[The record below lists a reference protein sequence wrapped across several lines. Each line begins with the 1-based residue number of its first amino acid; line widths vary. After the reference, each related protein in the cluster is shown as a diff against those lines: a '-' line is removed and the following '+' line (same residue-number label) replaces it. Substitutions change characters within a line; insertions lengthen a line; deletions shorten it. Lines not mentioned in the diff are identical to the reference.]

1 MFVSDA
7 PVSRSGRP
15 RILARTE
22 ASILHA
28 DLDSF
33 YASVEQRDDPRLRG
47 KPVIVGGGVV
57 LAASYE
63 AKAFGVRTPM
73 NGAQARRLCPQ
84 AIVVPPRMSAY
95 AEASKAV
102 FDIFR
107 DTTPV
112 VEGISIDEAFLD
124 VGGLRRI
131 SGEPVAI
138 ATRLRAQV
146 RDRVGLPISVG
157 IARTK
162 FLAKVAS
169 AVVKPDGLR
178 VVPPGGELDFLH
190 PLPVE
195 RLWGVGDVTARTLHA
210 HGITRVGQLAE
221 LGESPLR
228 AILGSAAARH
238 LYALSWARDPRRV
251 ETGRRRRSIGA
262 QRALGRRQRPPEEI
276 EAYLHGLTD
285 RLGRRLRAANRVCR
299 TVVLRL
305 RFDDF
310 TRVTRSHTLAE
321 ATDHTETILGAA
333 RTLLAGAMPLIQDR
347 GLTLIGLALTNLADA
362 DAVQL
367 ALPFEPRATNTLDA
381 TLDDLRKRFGSSA
394 VTRATLLHRGEGISV
409 PLLPD

>member
-1 MFVSDA
+1 MTDE
-7 PVSRSGRP
+7 SRGHP
-15 RILARTE
+15 RIQARAE
-22 ASILHA
+22 ATILHA

-63 AKAFGVRTPM
+63 AKAFGIRTPM
-73 NGAQARRLCPQ
+73 NGGQAIRLCPH

-102 FDIFR
+102 FEVFR
-107 DTTPV
+107 DTTPI

-131 SGEPVAI
+131 AGEPVAI
-138 ATRLRAQV
+138 AQRLRADI

-169 AVVKPDGLR
+169 AVAKPDGLR
-178 VVPPGGELDFLH
+178 LVPPDGELDFLH

-195 RLWGVGDVTARTLHA
+195 RLWGVGDVTAAKLHE
-210 HGITRVGQLAE
+210 HGITRIAQLAE

-228 AILGSAAARH
+228 AIVGPAAARH
-238 LYALSWARDPRRV
+238 LFALSMALDPRRV

-262 QRALGRRQRPPEEI
+262 QRALGRNHRPPEEI

-285 RLGRRLRAANRVCR
+285 RLGRRLRAADRVCR
-299 TVVLRL
+299 TVVLRM

-310 TRVTRSHTLAE
+310 SRATRSHTLPE
-321 ATDHTETILGAA
+321 ATDSTATILSTA
-333 RTLLAGAMPLIQDR
+333 RTLLATATPMISER
-347 GLTLIGLALTNLADA
+347 GLTLIGLALTNLEDA
-362 DAVQL
+362 DTAQL
-367 ALPFEPRATNTLDA
+367 TLPLESRADNTLDA
-381 TLDDLRKRFGSSA
+381 TLDDLRRRFGSAA
-394 VTRATLLHRGEGISV
+394 VTRAALLHRGEGISV

>member
-7 PVSRSGRP
+7 LASRP
-15 RILARTE
+15 RIVARAE
-22 ASILHA
+22 SSILHA

-33 YASVEQRDDPRLRG
+33 YASVEQRDNPRLRG

-73 NGAQARRLCPQ
+73 NGGQARRLCPH

-102 FDIFR
+102 FEVFHN
-107 DTTPV
+107 TTPV
-112 VEGISIDEAFLD
+112 VEGVSIDEAFLD

-131 SGEPVAI
+131 AGEPIGI
-138 ATRLRAQV
+138 AERLRATV
-146 RDRVGLPISVG
+146 RDQVGLPISVG

-169 AVVKPDGLR
+169 AVAKPDGLR
-178 VVPPGGELDFLH
+178 FVAPDGELDFLH
-190 PLPVE
+190 PLPIE
-195 RLWGVGDVTARTLHA
+195 RLWGVGEVTARTLHD
-210 HGITRVGQLAE
+210 HGITRVGQLAD

-228 AILGSAAARH
+228 AILGPAAARH

-251 ETGRRRRSIGA
+251 ETGVRRRSIGA
-262 QRALGRRQRPPEEI
+262 QRAIGRKPHPPDEI

-285 RLGRRLRAANRVCR
+285 RLGRRLRAADRISR
-299 TVVLRL
+299 TVVLRM

-310 TRVTRSHTLAE
+310 TRATRSHTLPE
-321 ATDHTETILGAA
+321 PTDHTETLLHAA
-333 RTLLAGAMPLIQDR
+333 RTLLATAMPTIEER
-347 GLTLIGLALTNLADA
+347 GLTLIGLALTNLTDA
-362 DAVQL
+362 TPYQL
-367 ALPFEPRATNTLDA
+367 TLPFTPRATNTLDA
-381 TLDDLRKRFGSSA
+381 TLDTLRHRFGSTA
-394 VTRATLLHRGEGISV
+394 ITRAALLTRGEGLSV

>member
-1 MFVSDA
+1 MFVSD
-7 PVSRSGRP
+7 PVSSP
-15 RILARTE
+15 RQRIAARAD

-47 KPVIVGGGVV
+47 RPVIVGGGVV
-57 LAASYE
+57 LAASYQ

-73 NGAQARRLCPQ
+73 PGGQARRLCPQ

-95 AEASKAV
+95 AEASRAV
-102 FDIFR
+102 FEIFR
-107 DTTPV
+107 DTTPL

-124 VGGLRRI
+124 VRGLRRI
-131 SGEPVAI
+131 AGEPIEI
-138 ATRLRAQV
+138 AQRLRERV
-146 RDRVGLPISVG
+146 RREVGLPISVG

-169 AVVKPDGLR
+169 AVAKPDGLR
-178 VVPPGGELDFLH
+178 LVPPDGELDFLH

-195 RLWGVGDVTARTLHA
+195 RLWGVGTVTARTLHE

-221 LGESPLR
+221 HGESALR
-228 AILGSAAARH
+228 AILGPGAARH

-251 ETGRRRRSIGA
+251 ETGTRRRSIGA
-262 QRALGRRQRPPEEI
+262 QRALGSRYRPPEEI

-285 RLGRRLRAANRVCR
+285 RLGRRLRAADRVCR

-305 RFDDF
+305 RFEDF
-310 TRVTRSHTLAE
+310 SRATRSHTLPE
-321 ATDHTETILGAA
+321 ATDRTETLLHAA
-333 RTLLAGAMPLIQDR
+333 RILLGDAMPMIDER
-347 GLTLIGLALTNLADA
+347 GLTLIGLALTNLDDA
-362 DAVQL
+362 DTVQL
-367 ALPFEPRATNTLDA
+367 TLPFEARAGNTLDA
-381 TLDDLRKRFGSSA
+381 TLDELRARFGAAA
-394 VTRATLLHRGEGISV
+394 VTRAALLGRGEGLSV